1 MKKTKVLS
9 FIGGCVF
16 FSVLVGVLLT
26 RNDKLRKEVEEQV
39 RGVLN
44 VSREFLQHAQTI
56 VGGVGAM
63 AGTPKI
69 AKKSSNLG
77 ERPQLPAGDPYD
89 ALWRSVETQNTAHV
103 KSRLPRQSA

>member
-1 MKKTKVLS
+1 MNKAKVLS

-26 RNDKLRKEVEEQV
+26 RNDKLRNEVEEQA

-44 VSREFLQHAQTI
+44 VSREILQHAQTI
-56 VGGVGAM
+56 VGNIGGI

-69 AKKSSNLG
+69 AKKSSNL
-77 ERPQLPAGDPYD
+77 EAESQLLASDPYD
-89 ALWRSVETQNTAHV
+89 TLWRSAETQNAIHV
-103 KSRLPRQSA
+103 KSRLSR

>member
-16 FSVLVGVLLT
+16 FSILVGVLLT
-26 RNDKLRKEVEEQV
+26 RNDKLRKEVEEQA

-44 VSREFLQHAQTI
+44 VSREFLRHAQTI

-69 AKKSSNLG
+69 AKKSSNI
-77 ERPQLPAGDPYD
+77 EEDEKSPQRSPRDPYD
-89 ALWRSVETQNTAHV
+89 DLWRHAETQNAAQV
-103 KSRLPRQSA
+103 KSRLSR